1 MSTCFELSTFLCIV
15 STIFINYFLQLQ
27 FGHSGSKTLS
37 TTLPP
42 PPFHQISTLSLHS
55 DTTTVC
61 YRLRVQLARNFNDLN
76 TALDMKNNLGRNV
89 LALFDPP
96 HLSKL
101 GKFFITRICAKP
113 KRDSVTRYSRKM
125 CVRVVNGIVN
135 SNNLKIWNHSI

>member
-1 MSTCFELSTFLCIV
+1 MNFQHFYAS
-15 STIFINYFLQLQ
+15 FLQYLLII
-27 FGHSGSKTLS
+27 FYSYNLATPAPKPCLLLC
-37 TTLPP
+37 LPLP
-42 PPFHQISTLSLHS
+42 SIKFPHYLCTVIQS
-55 DTTTVC
+55 TVC
-61 YRLRVQLARNFNDLN
+61 YRLGVQLARNFNDLN

-135 SNNLKIWNHSI
+135 SNNLKI